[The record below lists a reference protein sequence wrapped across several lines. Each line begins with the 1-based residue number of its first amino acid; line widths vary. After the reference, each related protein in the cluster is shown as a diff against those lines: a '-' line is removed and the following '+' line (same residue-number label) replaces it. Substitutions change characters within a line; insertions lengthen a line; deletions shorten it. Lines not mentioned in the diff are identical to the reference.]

1 MAFSAQRDTLNPSLA
16 WSIFKPNPRVPG
28 DLLITNSKESPSPEE
43 RAYALSLLNHE
54 SHSGNVPAPA
64 PVSTP
69 INPVARRS
77 FYKDTT
83 ATPGKVRSPA
93 SNLRRFSLLQDL
105 ECWRFADI
113 VGQVVKTFPA
123 SYDRFTLYVTD
134 YTTHK
139 DLFNYSDGNDEEGHD
154 PGDPY
159 GYISRR
165 QREWPGPFGRM
176 TIQVTL
182 FEPHASFAKV
192 NVNEGDFVCLR
203 NMQVKMDNVNGLM
216 EGVLRTD
223 RMYPDKI
230 SVSVIPNNDPDEHVR
245 DVVRRKTAYWKKI
258 KADKRQS
265 EGRNKRQ
272 LSDTEGNSSRKAQK
286 TRQKDKRKG
295 TRNDDIT
302 TGPPPKREQLNL
314 LGTSPSQHVRNQNTD
329 ISL

>member
-1 MAFSAQRDTLNPSLA
+1 MAFSAQRDALNSSLA
-16 WSIFKPNPRVPG
+16 WSIFRLNPRVPG

-43 RAYALSLLNHE
+43 KAYALSLLNRE
-54 SHSGNVPAPA
+54 SYSGNVPAPA
-64 PVSTP
+64 PALESTP
-69 INPVARRS
+69 ANPVARRS
-77 FYKDTT
+77 FYKDTAT
-83 ATPGKVRSPA
+83 TPGKVKSPA
-93 SNLRRFSLLQDL
+93 SNLRKFSLLQDL

-139 DLFNYSDGNDEEGHD
+139 DLFNYSDGNDGEGHD

-223 RMYPDKI
+223 HMYPEKI

-245 DVVRRKTAYWKKI
+245 EVVRRKTAYWKKT
-258 KADKRQS
+258 KADKRQAES
-265 EGRNKRQ
+265 KNKRQ
-272 LSDTEGNSSRKAQK
+272 LSDTEGNNSKRAQK
-286 TRQKDKRKG
+286 TKQKDKRKQLRKD
-295 TRNDDIT
+295 TP
-302 TGPPPKREQLNL
+302 PPPKREQLNP
-314 LGTSPSQHVRNQNTD
+314 LGTSPSQHVCNQNTD
-329 ISL
+329 FAM